1 MLNWLEI
8 LPFLKEESYVVLHDT
23 FFMYIRDRVIKKII
37 NYSNNQILCYIRGEL
52 ILPSYKQ
59 NMFSRNIGAI
69 KLSKNQEKYYMQY
82 FLALGTQWQYLPSER
97 ELKVLK
103 TFFKKYYGK
112 KYENIFNDAIEKN
125 KIRFVK

>member
-103 TFFKKYYGK
+103 TFF
-112 KYENIFNDAIEKN
+112 I
-125 KIRFVK
+125 